1 MKSKIIVFLLLI
13 TTIVGC
19 GTNSDKKDKAPLSSP
34 STNYDDNGD
43 KSSSPDAQNQDEDNN
58 NEDGDE
64 DEDEDEDEDDNNE
77 DDKGKKDND

>member
-19 GTNSDKKDKAPLSSP
+19 GTNSEKKDEAPLSSP

-64 DEDEDEDEDDNNE
+64 DEDEDDNNE

>member
-19 GTNSDKKDKAPLSSP
+19 GTNSEKKDEAPLSSP

-64 DEDEDEDEDDNNE
+64 DEDED
-77 DDKGKKDND
+77 DKGKKDND

>member
-19 GTNSDKKDKAPLSSP
+19 GTNSEKKDEAPLSSP

-64 DEDEDEDEDDNNE
+64 DEDDNNE
-77 DDKGKKDND
+77 DDKGEKDND

>member
-19 GTNSDKKDKAPLSSP
+19 GTNSDKKDEAPLSSP

-43 KSSSPDAQNQDEDNN
+43 KSSSPDGQNQDEDDNN
-58 NEDGDE
+58 
-64 DEDEDEDEDDNNE
+64 EDEDEDEDDNNE
-77 DDKGKKDND
+77 DDKDKKDND

>member
-19 GTNSDKKDKAPLSSP
+19 GTNSEKKDEAPLSSP

-58 NEDGDE
+58 NED
-64 DEDEDEDEDDNNE
+64 EDEDEDDNNE

>member
-19 GTNSDKKDKAPLSSP
+19 GTNSDKKDEAPLSSP

-58 NEDGDE
+58 NED
-64 DEDEDEDEDDNNE
+64 EDEDEDDNNE

>member
-1 MKSKIIVFLLLI
+1 MNSKIIVFLLLI
-13 TTIVGC
+13 STIVGC
-19 GTNSDKKDKAPLSSP
+19 GTNSEKKDEAPLSSP

-64 DEDEDEDEDDNNE
+64 DEDEDEDDNNE

>member
-19 GTNSDKKDKAPLSSP
+19 GTNSDKKDEAPLSSP

-58 NEDGDE
+58 NED
-64 DEDEDEDEDDNNE
+64 EDEDEDEDDNNE